1 MPVTNRLRLTRRRV
15 SAVSFILLTL
25 ACVPAYL
32 SAYTVAGPSDAPTLL
47 IGDRVLVNHAAY
59 DFKAPYTT
67 IRLARLGEPRRGD
80 LVSVLMPNTNT
91 LVLKR
96 IAAVPGDTV
105 EMRENRLFIN
115 GRQVQQEVLNRPD
128 FDWIPPAHGIGIIV
142 AAEKA
147 DGDEHRVTYT
157 PGRSP
162 LSTFKPMNIS
172 HDCFFVLGDNRDDS
186 NDSRTF
192 GPVGRDLISGR
203 VELRIP
209 AMRP

>member
-1 MPVTNRLRLTRRRV
+1 MPVTNRLRLTRRR
-15 SAVSFILLTL
+15 SLRRQLY
-25 ACVPAYL
+25 PANTRL
-32 SAYTVAGPSDAPTLL
+32 CA
-47 IGDRVLVNHAAY
+47 RVLVSLHGGWAVGRPDAA
-59 DFKAPYTT
+59 DRRPRSREPRRLRLQGTYTT
-67 IRLARLGEPRRGD
+67 ICLARLGEPRRGD

-115 GRQVQQEVLNRPD
+115 GRQVQQEVLKRPD

-162 LSTFKPMNIS
+162 LSTFNLMTMY
-172 HDCFFVLGDNRDDS
+172 HGFFFVLGDNRDDS